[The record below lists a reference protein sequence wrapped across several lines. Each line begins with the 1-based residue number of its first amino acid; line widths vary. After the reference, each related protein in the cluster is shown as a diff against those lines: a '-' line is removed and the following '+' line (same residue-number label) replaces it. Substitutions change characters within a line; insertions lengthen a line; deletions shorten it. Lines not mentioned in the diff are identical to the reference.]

1 MAQTIR
7 DIMTTEPICVASST
21 SIYEAAK
28 LMRDKNIGDVI
39 VEDGGEVCGILT
51 DRDIVVRGVAARQN
65 LEETPIADICSPD
78 VIVAH
83 PDDDVDAAIQMM
95 HTKAIRRVPVVEN
108 GRPVGV
114 LSLGDLAVQRDRRSV
129 LGGISAAPPNR

>member
-7 DIMTTEPICVASST
+7 EIMTTEPICVPSSA

-39 VEDGGEVCGILT
+39 VEDGGKVCGIVT
-51 DRDIVVRGVAARQN
+51 DRDIVVRGVASRQN
-65 LEETPIADICSPD
+65 PEETPIADVCTQDIM
-78 VIVAH
+78 IAH
-83 PDDDVDAAIQMM
+83 PDDDVDAAIKTM
-95 HTKAIRRVPVVEN
+95 HSKAIRRLPVVED
-108 GRPVGV
+108 GRPVGI

>member
-7 DIMTTEPICVASST
+7 EIMTTDPICVPSSA

-28 LMRDKNIGDVI
+28 LMRDKNIGNVI
-39 VEDGGEVCGILT
+39 VQDGGEVCGIVT

-65 LEETPIADICSPD
+65 TEETPIADICSAD
-78 VIVAH
+78 VLIAH
-83 PDDDVDAAIQMM
+83 PDDDVDAAIQTM
-95 HTKAIRRVPVVEN
+95 HSRAIRRLPVVED
-108 GRPVGV
+108 GHPVGV

>member
-7 DIMTTEPICVASST
+7 EIMTTDPVCVPSSA

-28 LMRDKNIGDVI
+28 LMRDNNIGDVI
-39 VEDGGEVCGILT
+39 VQDGGEVCGIVT
-51 DRDIVVRGVAARQN
+51 DRDIVIRAVAARQDAD
-65 LEETPIADICSPD
+65 ETPIADICTQDPL
-78 VIVAH
+78 VAH
-83 PDDDVDAAIQMM
+83 PDDDVEAAIKTM
-95 HTKAIRRVPVVEN
+95 HSKAIRRLPVVED

-129 LGGISAAPPNR
+129 LGGISAAPPNL